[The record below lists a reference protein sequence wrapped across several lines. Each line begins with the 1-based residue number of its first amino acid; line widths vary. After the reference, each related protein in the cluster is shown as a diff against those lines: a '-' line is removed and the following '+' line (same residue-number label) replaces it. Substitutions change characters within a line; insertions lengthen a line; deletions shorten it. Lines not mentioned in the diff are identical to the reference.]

1 MRMRTISQ
9 AIAEVRASDPKTA
22 FTEYALRQMVVKG
35 VLPTVRIGTKYLVSM
50 EVIETYMRGGLEN
63 VP

>member
-9 AIAEVRASDPKTA
+9 AIAEVKSADPETA

-35 VLPTVRIGTKYLVSM
+35 VLPTVRVGTKYLISM
-50 EVIETYMRGGLEN
+50 EALDAYLRGGAAN
-63 VP
+63 AS